1 MVVGNPDVAIV
12 GGGIAGASLAT
23 VLARAGLHVLVLE
36 RQREYRDRVRGE
48 YVANWGVLEA
58 RELGLEDV
66 FRSAGA
72 ATARYR
78 VPYDELIPREAAEA
92 AVQDTA
98 SLLPGVD
105 GGLCAS
111 HPAACRVLADAAVQ
125 AGAEVVR
132 GVGHVQVEV
141 GRRPSL
147 TFQNG
152 QARQLRPRL
161 VVGADGRSSG
171 VRAAAGIEL
180 RRVEP
185 THLISGML
193 AEGMAGW
200 PEDRYT
206 LGTEGDLQFLIFPQP
221 GGRLRL
227 YACASLD
234 DTQRWAGPEGPRR
247 FLETFASLTC
257 LPDANRFRSARVA
270 GPCATFTA
278 EDTWTETPFAE
289 GVVLAGDA
297 AGYND
302 PNIGQ
307 GLSLAVRDVRVL
319 SEVLLGSKDWSPAAL
334 RPYAEERRERLRRQ
348 RRVAATYSALFS
360 TFGEHGRARRA
371 RFLERV
377 RAGDA
382 DAQMALRPIIVGP
395 HRLPAEVFTDEFHN
409 ALLT

>member
-1 MVVGNPDVAIV
+1 MTVTNPDIAIV
-12 GGGIAGASLAT
+12 GGGIAGSALAT
-23 VLARAGLHVLVLE
+23 VLAREGFHVLVVE

-48 YVANWGVLEA
+48 YLANWGVLEA
-58 RELGLEDV
+58 RELGLEHV
-66 FRSAGA
+66 FRSAGV

-78 VPYDELIPREAAEA
+78 VLYDELIPRDMAEA

-111 HPAACRVLADAAVQ
+111 HPAVCQALAEAAAQ
-125 AGAEVVR
+125 AGAEVIR
-132 GVGHVQVEV
+132 GVGHVEVEG

-152 QARQLRPRL
+152 SVRQLRPRL
-161 VVGADGRSSG
+161 IVGADGRSSG

-180 RRVEP
+180 RRVQP

-193 AEGMAGW
+193 VEGMEGW
-200 PEDRYT
+200 PADRYT
-206 LGTEGDLQFLIFPQP
+206 LGTERDLQFLIFPQP
-221 GGRLRL
+221 EGRLRL
-227 YACASLD
+227 YACPSLE
-234 DTQRWAGPEGPRR
+234 DTHRWTGPEGPAA
-247 FLETFASLTC
+247 FLEAFARLTC
-257 LPDANRFRSARVA
+257 VPAADRFRSACVA

-278 EDTWTETPFAE
+278 EDTWTETPLAE

-307 GLSLAVRDVRVL
+307 GLSLAMRDVRVL
-319 SEVLLGSKDWSPAAL
+319 SDVLRESKVWSPATL
-334 RPYAEERRERLRRQ
+334 RPYAQERRERLRRQ
-348 RRVAATYSALFS
+348 RRVAATYAALFS

-377 RAGDA
+377 RAGDT
-382 DAQMALRPIIVGP
+382 DAQMVLRPIIVGP
-395 HRLPAEVFTDEFHN
+395 HRLPAEVFSDEFHN
-409 ALLT
+409 EVLA